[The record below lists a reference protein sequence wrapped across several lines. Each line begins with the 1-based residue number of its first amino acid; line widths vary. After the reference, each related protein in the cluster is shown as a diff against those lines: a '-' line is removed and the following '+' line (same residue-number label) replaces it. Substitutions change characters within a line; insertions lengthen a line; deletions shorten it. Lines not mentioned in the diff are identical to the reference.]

1 MGRKKS
7 QTASKISSSSAP
19 AASST
24 TLTAHKSSIL
34 HSRFSP
40 SRFQT
45 PLFASVIQGLDS
57 QHLRFHDTRTAR
69 LQCEHA
75 IQSKATVTC
84 LDWGYYGKIH
94 RDQDFELL
102 RKKRKREDLVNGKSS
117 DVVTEDVVL
126 AFGTSDSEINMFS
139 PARAKI
145 VGVLK
150 GAHTQGI
157 RDFKFTDGGRGQEGW
172 SIGGEG
178 KLIQWNLLKGTSIR

>member
-24 TLTAHKSSIL
+24 TLIAHKSSIL

-45 PLFASVIQGLDS
+45 PLFASVIQGIDS

-117 DVVTEDVVL
+117 DIVTEDVVL

-145 VGVLK
+145 VAVLK